1 MQIKIGIIKEKLKNR
16 LILQGLSRE
25 KKIIA
30 IILLILVGFL
40 LYQSLLASQFLRLK
54 ATDFQ
59 FSSLKKLFN
68 FYNHLLNRTDV
79 LATEAKEKERDMGRI
94 RKSFI
99 DEEELPNYF
108 TDLRSMVKSENLT
121 IASLDFK
128 PQELVKDA
136 KGKTLEYVKM
146 LPLDISLKGNYFNL
160 MSLLYKLESATPIFE
175 IKSVHL
181 KQENSES
188 FDVSMDISS
197 TVYILSK
204 GIQR

>member
-1 MQIKIGIIKEKLKNR
+1 MQIKIGIIKEKLKNQQ
-16 LILQGLSRE
+16 ILQGLSRE
-25 KKIIA
+25 KKILA

-59 FSSLKKLFN
+59 FSSLRKLFN
-68 FYNHLLNRTDV
+68 FYNRLLNRTDV
-79 LATEAKEKERDMGRI
+79 LVTETKEKERDMRRI

-108 TDLRSMVKSENLT
+108 TDLRSMVKSQNLT

-136 KGKTLEYVKM
+136 KGKALEYVKM

-160 MSLLYKLESATPIFE
+160 MSLLHKLENSAPIFE

-181 KQENSES
+181 KQENPASYE
-188 FDVSMDISS
+188 VSMYVTSAI
-197 TVYILSK
+197 YILSK
-204 GIQR
+204 GNQR